1 MFCGSVVHDSIGA
14 WADMGRTESLKI
26 RYRRRK
32 KFMYI
37 YAYVR
42 TERERQRERQK
53 LSFVCF
59 GGKEREIEGCDERRT
74 ERRGDTKLAGVRI
87 GTKR

>member
-1 MFCGSVVHDSIGA
+1 
-14 WADMGRTESLKI
+14 
-26 RYRRRK
+26 
-32 KFMYI
+32 MYI

-42 TERERQRERQK
+42 TEREREAEREK
-53 LSFVCF
+53 LSFICS